1 MVIFPVI
8 DARINEATVNN
19 SRTVYSALVFN
30 TFDNE
35 GNYNKTD
42 WQDYQLISEQLMD
55 KIEDGIYWNRY
66 DLNSKYDN
74 VIVEESEDE
83 IELTFYS
90 FGKKLKTI
98 SFSRGSK
105 DYNDLINTPII
116 PTKVSELENDNGY
129 LTEIPSEYIT
139 EEELNAKDLPT
150 KEYVDEAILQAQLKE
165 EEIDLSDYARKTYVD
180 EGLATKSDKDHT
192 HEYLTEIPSEYITE
206 TELNAKG
213 YLTEHQDLS
222 DYVTEEEL
230 EFKDYPTK
238 GWVNDSIIQAQL
250 GETDMSNF
258 APINNPKFVNSISLG
273 RKSDSTT
280 GIYSVALGL
289 NTTATQLHS
298 IALGYGAT
306 STGLGSMAL
315 GYGAMAINN
324 YQIALGKYN
333 QLDTMNKYALI
344 YGNGTSDDDRKN
356 IHTLD
361 FNGNAWFLG
370 NVSVDGTPT
379 NNNDL
384 VTKSYVDTAIENID
398 ISNDLSNYAT
408 QTFVNNKLTNYY
420 TKKETNEEYVTY
432 GNMHTVLNQEYARI
446 TYVDEAISNIEI
458 NGVDLSSY
466 ATKTYVDEAIA
477 NIELGNIDLS
487 DYATKNY
494 VIEEIT
500 KAQLSGEDGEI
511 NLSGYVTFTE
521 LDNRDYATETYV
533 DNAIANAQLGGDGS
547 IDLSRYAPINSPVF
561 TGSITLGTRD
571 KHYTGI
577 YGIEKNS
584 LTVGEEVFASENSLA
599 VGVGSTT
606 YFSCSFAQ
614 GYYSDAWFGSH
625 AHGLSALAI
634 GDFSHAEGGNT
645 YVTRK
650 SDFSHAEGLFTTT
663 YGISQ
668 HVQGIGNIEDIDERY
683 AFIVGNGEYDYI
695 QPTIGFNPSDYLD
708 HLPYGVISGMYALKT
723 RSNAHTLDWNGN
735 AWYAGELYVG
745 GDSQD
750 NANKVFS
757 TKDIYFDSNGYLC
770 VTINGVTK
778 KFAPIN

>member
-35 GNYNKTD
+35 GNYNRTD
-42 WQDYQLISEQLMD
+42 WYDYQLISEQLMD

-66 DLNSKYDN
+66 DLNTKYDN

-105 DYNDLINTPII
+105 DYNDLINKPII

-150 KEYVDEAILQAQLKE
+150 KEYVDEAILNAKLDKE
-165 EEIDLSDYARKTYVD
+165 EVDLSDYARKTYVD
-180 EGLATKSDKDHT
+180 EGLETKSDKDHT
-192 HEYLTEIPSEYITE
+192 HEQYLTEIPSEYITE

-238 GWVNDSIIQAQL
+238 GWVNDTIIQAQL

-289 NTTATQLHS
+289 NTIATQLHS
-298 IALGYGAT
+298 IALGYGAN

-333 QLDTMNKYALI
+333 QLDTMNRYALI

-361 FNGNAWFLG
+361 FNGNAWYKG
-370 NVSVDGTPT
+370 NILIDGTPI
-379 NNNDL
+379 NDNH
-384 VTKSYVDTAIENID
+384 VATKSYVDTAIGNID
-398 ISNDLSNYAT
+398 VSNIDLSEYAKKTDIPSLNGYAT
-408 QTFVNNKLTNYY
+408 ETFVSNRVKELSDTISYKLTD
-420 TKKETNEEYVTY
+420 YVTNTSLINR
-432 GNMHTVLNQEYARI
+432 GYASEK
-446 TYVDEAISNIEI
+446 YVDE
-458 NGVDLSSY
+458 
-466 ATKTYVDEAIA
+466 KIA
-477 NIELGNIDLS
+477 NIELGNMDLS
-487 DYATKNY
+487 DYATKTY

-500 KAQLSGEDGEI
+500 KAQLGGEDGEI

-533 DNAIANAQLGGDGS
+533 TNAIANAQLGGEEV
-547 IDLSRYAPINSPVF
+547 ILNNVTI
-561 TGSITLGTRD
+561 GTRYGAISTSE
-571 KHYTGI
+571 YT
-577 YGIEKNS
+577 
-584 LTVGEEVFASENSLA
+584 LTVGVDNSA
-599 VGVGSTT
+599 DN
-606 YFSCSFAQ
+606 CSFAQ
-614 GYYSDAWFGSH
+614 GYKSH
-625 AHGLSALAI
+625 ANFGCHAEGLGVSAY
-634 GDFSHAEGGNT
+634 GTFCHAEGGSTSTSQNGLSST
-645 YVTRK
+645 I
-650 SDFSHAEGLFTTT
+650 FSHVEGMFTKVK
-663 YGISQ
+663 SSFQ
-668 HVQGIGNIEDIDERY
+668 HVQGIGNIIDTDDRY

-695 QPTIGFNPSDYLD
+695 PPNIGLGSTDYLD

-723 RSNAHTLDWNGN
+723 RSNAHTLDWSGNG
-735 AWYAGELYVG
+735 WYQGELYVG
-745 GDSQD
+745 GTSQD

-778 KFAPIN
+778 RFAPIN

>member
-66 DLNSKYDN
+66 DLNTKYDN

-90 FGKKLKTI
+90 FGQKLKTI

-105 DYNDLINTPII
+105 DYNDLINKPTI
-116 PTKVSELENDNGY
+116 PTKVSELENDSNY

-139 EEELNAKDLPT
+139 ETELEAKDYPT

-180 EGLATKSDKDHT
+180 EGLATKSDKEHT
-192 HEYLTEIPSEYITE
+192 HEYLTEIPSEYI
-206 TELNAKG
+206 
-213 YLTEHQDLS
+213 
-222 DYVTEEEL
+222 TEEEL

-238 GWVNDSIIQAQL
+238 GWVNDTIIQAQL

-258 APINNPKFVNSISLG
+258 APINNPKFINSISLG

-298 IALGYGAT
+298 IALGYGAN

-315 GYGAMAINN
+315 GYGTIASNN
-324 YQIALGKYN
+324 YQMALGKHN
-333 QLDTMNKYALI
+333 VEDTENKYALI
-344 YGNGTSDDDRKN
+344 YGNGTSDTDRKN

-384 VTKSYVDTAIENID
+384 VTKSYVDTAIGNID
-398 ISNDLSNYAT
+398 VSNIDLSEYAKKTEIPSLEVYAT
-408 QTFVNNKLTNYY
+408 ETLVRNRVKELSDTISYKLTD
-420 TKKETNEEYVTY
+420 YVTNTSLINR
-432 GNMHTVLNQEYARI
+432 GYAS
-446 TYVDEAISNIEI
+446 E
-458 NGVDLSSY
+458 
-466 ATKTYVDEAIA
+466 KYVDEAIA

-487 DYATKNY
+487 DYATKKY
-494 VIEEIT
+494 VAEEIA
-500 KAQLSGEDGEI
+500 KAQLGVEDGEI

-521 LDNRDYATETYV
+521 LDNRDYATKKYV
-533 DNAIANAQLGGDGS
+533 DNAIASAELGGDGS
-547 IDLSRYAPINSPVF
+547 INLSGYAPLDSPIF
-561 TGSITLGTRD
+561 TGSITLGSR
-571 KHYTGI
+571 
-577 YGIEKNS
+577 EENS
-584 LTVGEEVFASENSLA
+584 WVGE
-599 VGVGSTT
+599 
-606 YFSCSFAQ
+606 
-614 GYYSDAWFGSH
+614 YS
-625 AHGLSALAI
+625 LAI
-634 GDFSHAEGGNT
+634 GDRAKASGLYSVAIGYQAEATGDYSFAMGYQVRAISKYAHAEGCQTYASVCGHAEGFRTSAYMYGHAEGGETSANEPFSHAEGG
-645 YVTRK
+645 
-650 SDFSHAEGLFTTT
+650 FT
-663 YGISQ
+663 IANSPFQ
-668 HVQGIGNIEDIDERY
+668 HVQGIGNIVDTDDRY
-683 AFIVGNGEYDYI
+683 AFIVGNGDYDFELI
-695 QPTIGFNPSDYLD
+695 VNNDGIDGIDSMIPPSLEGYYEL
-708 HLPYGVISGMYALKT
+708 LN
-723 RSNAHTLDWNGN
+723 RSNAYTLDWNGN
-735 AWYAGELYVG
+735 GWYAGELYVG

>member
-105 DYNDLINTPII
+105 DYNDLINKPII
-116 PTKVSELENDNGY
+116 PTKVSELENDSNY

-150 KEYVDEAILQAQLKE
+150 KEYVDEAILQAKLDK

-180 EGLATKSDKDHT
+180 EGLETKSDKDHT
-192 HEYLTEIPSEYITE
+192 HEEYLTEIPSEYITE

-213 YLTEHQDLS
+213 YLTEIPS
-222 DYVTEEEL
+222 EYITEEEL

-238 GWVNDSIIQAQL
+238 KFVNDSIIQAQL

-258 APINNPKFVNSISLG
+258 APINSPKFVNSISLG

-298 IALGYGAT
+298 IALGYGAN

-315 GYGAMAINN
+315 GYGTIASNN
-324 YQIALGKYN
+324 YQMALGKYN
-333 QLDTMNKYALI
+333 VEDTENKYALI
-344 YGNGTSDDDRKN
+344 YGNGTSDTDRKN

-379 NNNDL
+379 NNNHV
-384 VTKSYVDTAIENID
+384 VTKSYVDTAIGNID
-398 ISNDLSNYAT
+398 VSNMDLSEYAKKTDIPSLKGYAT
-408 QTFVNNKLTNYY
+408 ETFVSNRVKELSDTISYKLSD
-420 TKKETNEEYVTY
+420 YVTNTSLINR
-432 GNMHTVLNQEYARI
+432 GYAS
-446 TYVDEAISNIEI
+446 E
-458 NGVDLSSY
+458 
-466 ATKTYVDEAIA
+466 KYVDEAIA

-487 DYATKNY
+487 GYATKTY
-494 VIEEIT
+494 VIEEIA
-500 KAQLSGEDGEI
+500 KAQLGGEDGEI
-511 NLSGYVTFTE
+511 NLSGYVTITE
-521 LDNRDYATETYV
+521 LDSRGYATETYV
-533 DNAIANAQLGGDGS
+533 NEIIRNTGGN
-547 IDLSRYAPINSPVF
+547 LSHSNPVF
-561 TGSITLGTRD
+561 TGSISMGRLSSTKIGSYSVALGTD
-571 KHYTGI
+571 VDAYEFSSVAMGHGCTAKESSSVAMGDTCTTEGVCSVAIGNQCSSNYHYSYTFGNGCTANATESVAIGI
-577 YGIEKNS
+577 RCSARRWYSTAIGCNAITEGNS
-584 LTVGEEVFASENSLA
+584 SMSLGNHTVTKGNLSLA
-599 VGVGSTT
+599 LGNRTIARGTGQ
-606 YFSCSFAQ
+606 CAL
-614 GYYSDAWFGSH
+614 GYA
-625 AHGLSALAI
+625 
-634 GDFSHAEGGNT
+634 
-645 YVTRK
+645 
-650 SDFSHAEGLFTTT
+650 
-663 YGISQ
+663 
-668 HVQGIGNIEDIDERY
+668 NIEDVEEKYLYVI
-683 AFIVGNGEYDYI
+683 GNGEANIINIEENEYEI
-695 QPTIGFNPSDYLD
+695 I
-708 HLPYGVISGMYALKT
+708 
-723 RSNAHTLDWNGN
+723 RSNAHTLDWSGNG
-735 AWYAGELYVG
+735 WYQGELYVG
-745 GDSQD
+745 GTSQD